1 MRADFP
7 VVLDA
12 CVLAN
17 FPVCDLLLRL
27 AEAPRLYLP
36 KWSSTL
42 LDEMQR
48 TQKDKLHWAPHIS
61 DSMRAMMEQE
71 FPEALV
77 AGHEKFEP
85 VVAVDDKDRHVA
97 ATAIHA
103 KAEVIVTF
111 NLRHFPAEALAEH
124 EIVARHPADFL
135 MTLHGME
142 PAIVVQRL
150 HEIAA
155 KRKKTVEDVA
165 IGLGRFVPA
174 FVTQVA
180 ESLGWDLNSGGGDLY
195 ADEL

>member
-17 FPVCDLLLRL
+17 FAVCDLLLRL
-27 AEAPRLYLP
+27 AETPRLYLP
-36 KWSSTL
+36 KWSATI

-48 TQKDKLHWAPHIS
+48 TQKGRLGWDAEIS
-61 DSMRAMMEQE
+61 DSMRGMMSQE
-71 FPEALV
+71 FPEAMIT
-77 AGHEKFEP
+77 GHEQFELL
-85 VVAVDDKDRHVA
+85 VDVNEKDRHVA
-97 ATAIHA
+97 AAA
-103 KAEVIVTF
+103 VRSNSEVIVTF
-111 NLRHFPAEALAEH
+111 NLRDFPAEALAKFD
-124 EIVARHPADFL
+124 IVARHPSDFL

-174 FVTQVA
+174 FITQVA
-180 ESLGWDLNSGGGDLY
+180 ESLGWDLNSGGGERY
-195 ADEL
+195 AKN